1 MEKRKVC
8 FPCYGGCEFLNLKE
22 ALNYVKQMPG
32 GLSVYIMDIVL
43 YNIRFRDCLREEG
56 IEGVIKKLFDEAP
69 EIAYETDALDNLK
82 EKWRG
87 RMKERIAD
95 YDIRCLPKDD
105 WILIEDCLFDGLNDI
120 DSQAEICGNPRHLF
134 KKWYTRE
141 GYIRN
146 PAGMHVGDIYENY
159 PVFDSYDVGDNRCYH
174 NYVFSRVPLTEEM
187 MEEYCN
193 KISSH
198 FNNCMVHEDIPEVL
212 LPIIYYNGDSD
223 YVLLATAKQKQ

>member
-8 FPCYGGCEFLNLKE
+8 FPCYAGCEFWNLK
-22 ALNYVKQMPG
+22 AAVNYVKQMRG
-32 GLSVYIMDIVL
+32 GLSVYIVDIVL

-56 IEGVIKKLFDEAP
+56 IEGVVKKLIGEAP
-69 EIAYETDALDNLK
+69 EIAYEYDALDCLK

-95 YDIRCLPKDD
+95 YDIQCLPKDD

-120 DSQAEICGNPRHLF
+120 DSQAEIYGNPRHSF
-134 KKWYTRE
+134 KKWHTRE
-141 GYIRN
+141 GYKRN
-146 PAGMHVGDIYENY
+146 PAGMHIGNIYENY
-159 PVFDSYDVGDNRCYH
+159 PVFDSYDMGDNRSYN
-174 NYVFSRVPLTEEM
+174 NYVFSKQPLTEEM

-198 FNNCMVHEDIPEVL
+198 FNSCMVHEEIPESL
-212 LPIIYYNGDSD
+212 LPVLYYNGDSD
-223 YVLLATAKQKQ
+223 YVLLATAKR